1 MAQQQKI
8 NFNQERDFGLVL
20 GDSLKFLK
28 QNFKSFFASII
39 LIVGPLI
46 LLMGLMY
53 AYVQTSMMSNIQ
65 RNPANPLAIFNSDY
79 FMALG
84 TMMLCGFLSNIMLSG
99 VTYNYMC
106 LYNEKPF
113 GEKITVSEVAS
124 RLWNNIGPLLIS
136 ATVFLLTILFLIV
149 VIVLICI
156 GMFSGMGIAGGVI
169 IGLILFF
176 ALIIFSPVFAYFVPA
191 SFYLVVRDNVFIFTA
206 MGKVRK
212 YLSGNFWWTWLLMT
226 VALISLGILQGL
238 FNLPASVISMM
249 KMFSRSKEAGADDSI
264 LLMVFYTLGMFLTY
278 CTSSISHVI
287 TAFNFMSHE
296 EKFEGTGL
304 QSRIDEVI

>member
-1 MAQQQKI
+1 MQQQKI
-8 NFNQERDFGLVL
+8 NFRQERDFGSVL

-28 QNFKSFFASII
+28 QNFIPFFASVI

-53 AYVQTSMMSNIQ
+53 AFVQTSMMSNIQ

-84 TMMLCGFLSNIMLSG
+84 TMALSGFLSNILLSG

-106 LYNEKPF
+106 LYDEKTV

-124 RLWNNIGPLLIS
+124 RLWNNIGSLLIS
-136 ATVFLLTILFLIV
+136 AIVFLLTILFLI
-149 VIVLICI
+149 IIIALICI
-156 GMFSGMGIAGGVI
+156 GMFSGLGMAGGVL

-176 ALIIFSPVFAYFVPA
+176 AMIIFTPVFAYFVPA
-191 SFYLVVRDNVFIFTA
+191 SFYLVVRDHVFIYTA

-212 YLSGNFWWTWLLMT
+212 LLSGNFWWTWLIMVVT
-226 VALISLGILQGL
+226 LICLSILQGL
-238 FNLPASVISMM
+238 FNMPASIISVM
-249 KMFSRSKEAGADDSI
+249 KIFSRSQEVGTDNSI

-278 CTSSISHVI
+278 CTSSISHII

-296 EKFEGTGL
+296 EKHEGKGL
-304 QSRIDEVI
+304 QSRIEEIV